1 MTRTAI
7 ETSLNDLN
15 QMVLEGRMMDAFE
28 KYYHEN
34 VSMQENEMEPT
45 ISKAANRQRE
55 QEFLANIVSFRN
67 AQIKGTGI
75 GDDISFVIWSY
86 DYAHKE
92 WGERNYTQVSV
103 QEWKDG
109 QIISEKFIYSN

>member
-1 MTRTAI
+1 MTRAAI
-7 ETSLNDLN
+7 EASLKDLN
-15 QMVLEGRMMDAFE
+15 QLVLEGRMMDAFE

-45 ISKAANRQRE
+45 ASKAANRQRE
-55 QEFLANIVSFRN
+55 LQFLANITSFRN

-75 GDDISFVIWSY
+75 GDDTSFVIWHY

-92 WGERNYTQVSV
+92 WGDRNYTQVSV